1 MLLDNIDSP
10 SDLKRLS
17 VAELPTLAEEVRK
30 TIIKTVSVT
39 GGHLAPNLGVVE
51 LTIAM
56 HYVFNSP
63 KDKFVW
69 DVGHQCYVHKLL
81 TGRRERF
88 GTIRQYKGISGFPK
102 MCESEHDVFGTGHA
116 STSISA
122 ALGIAQAR
130 DMKGENY
137 KVLAVI
143 GDGAMTGGM
152 SFEALNQ
159 AGHRGTDLIVILNDN
174 FMSISQN
181 VGAMSFYTNRLA
193 KKVPNW
199 PVYNRVRQD
208 IYYMLSQIP
217 PEQKE
222 LVDTVRR
229 LREAA
234 LTVLTSGLV
243 FEELGFTYVGPI
255 DGHDVA
261 KLVETFEAVRK
272 MRGPVLL
279 HVITQKGKGC
289 EYAED
294 DLPRFHG
301 CAPFDPESGKP
312 SKAKGKPAFQDV
324 FGETLVELVR
334 QDRNI
339 VGITA
344 AMPSGTGTIKL
355 AEAFPENFFDVGI
368 AEQHAVTFAAGMAAN
383 GLHPV
388 VAVYSSFLQ
397 RAYDQLIH
405 DVCLQNLPV
414 AFAIDRAGIVGDD
427 GPTHH
432 GVFDISFLRSVPNLV
447 ILSASNEPQLQDMLY
462 TAVKHNGPVVV
473 RYPRGSGPGLPLKK
487 EFTKLPMGKAHLMKD
502 GKDVVVIGVGVMAN
516 AALEAAKESKRSVA
530 VIDPQYLK
538 PLDEKL
544 IIEYAEKTGRVLTV
558 EDGVLAGGF
567 GSEVLE
573 LLARR
578 GIVAKVHC
586 LGYPDEFIE
595 HGAPNILLA
604 QYGLNKEGILKG
616 IERLCGK

>member
-1 MLLDNIDSP
+1 MLLENIDSP

-17 VAELPTLAEEVRK
+17 IAELPKLAEEIRE

-63 KDKFVW
+63 RDKFVW

-81 TGRRERF
+81 TGRKERF

-102 MCESEHDVFGTGHA
+102 MCESEHDVFGTGHS

-130 DMKGENY
+130 DTKGESY

-159 AGHRGTDLIVILNDN
+159 AGHRGTDLVVVLNDN
-174 FMSISQN
+174 FMSISPN

-208 IYYMLSQIP
+208 IYYLLSQIP

-234 LTVLTSGLV
+234 LAVLTSGLV
-243 FEELGFTYVGPI
+243 FEELGFTYIGPI
-255 DGHDVA
+255 DGHDIS
-261 KLVETFEAVRK
+261 KLIETFESVKK
-272 MRGPVLL
+272 MRGPVLV

-294 DLPRFHG
+294 DAPRFHG

-312 SKAKGKPAFQDV
+312 SKPKGKPAFQDV

-334 QDRNI
+334 QNKRI

-388 VAVYSSFLQ
+388 FAVYSSFLQ
-397 RAYDQLIH
+397 RAYDQVIH

-414 AFAIDRAGIVGDD
+414 TFAIDRAGIVGDD

-447 ILSASNEPQLQDMLY
+447 IMSASNEPQLQDMLY
-462 TAVKHNGPVVV
+462 TAVKHNGPVAV

-487 EFTKLPMGKAHLMKD
+487 EFNELPIGKAHLMKD
-502 GKDVVVIGVGVMAN
+502 GKDVVIIGAGVMAN
-516 AALEAAKESKRSVA
+516 VALEAAKESKHSVA

-538 PLDEKL
+538 PLDETL
-544 IIEYAEKTGRVLTV
+544 IIEYAKKTGRVLTV

-573 LLARR
+573 MLTAR
-578 GIVAKVHC
+578 GVEAKVHC

-595 HGAPNILLA
+595 HGAPEILLA
-604 QYGLNKEGILKG
+604 QYGLNKEGVLKA